1 MSLKVSQ
8 KFLVAVAVPV
18 VFELA
23 LVGTLFFF
31 LGQADEARRRESQA
45 KDLASSAYKMIG
57 LHVQRLTELM
67 IYKSTEDPAML
78 AKAQVTADKMFD
90 ESVRIHNVVLRSTKS
105 NETWNRLDMLVKQ
118 IGAEH
123 KQALDR
129 LKTGD
134 KSGFA
139 QLYGPMRKHF
149 DDMMLTI
156 DELTAQQTRTE
167 GVDVTGYIEL
177 ARYALYVSLFV
188 SLVTAFMLAYVFNVG
203 TSDRLKVIMD
213 NTERLAAGQAPGK
226 ALRGDD
232 ELAQIDRLYHEMYDS
247 LAILRR
253 RERAILE
260 NVADVV
266 CSIDSSIRFTDINE
280 AAAKLWGY
288 QRDELIGSR
297 PVEFVEEEDRELVF
311 QSLKKAIEMGEEARF
326 ECRLKR
332 HDSTAADTEWSA
344 TWSKEENSLYCVI
357 HDISARKHLDRL
369 KRDFVS
375 MISHEIRTPL
385 TSIQLTHS
393 LLAMEL
399 GEGIDEFLSNSL
411 NSAQDNVNRLM
422 ALVNNLLDL
431 DKLESGLI
439 DFIAEAIPAKET
451 VETSVSAIDA
461 LLRQKSIKITLDVK
475 SEITFYADKDRL
487 IQVMINLL
495 GNAIK
500 YSPPQSEITIAVEP
514 QGDFV
519 RVSVSDQGRGIPK
532 DKLETVF
539 ERFRQVEAADRR
551 IHKGVGLG
559 LAISRAIVE
568 RHKGDMGVESV
579 EGQGSTFWFTIPASD
594 SAYKSLDSK
603 TQSVS

>member
-31 LGQADEARRRESQA
+31 LAQADEARRRESQA
-45 KDLASSAYKMIG
+45 KDLASSAYRMIG
-57 LHVQRLTELM
+57 LHVQRMTELM

-78 AKAQVTADKMFD
+78 AKAQITADKMLG
-90 ESVRIHNVVLRSTKS
+90 ESIRIHNVVLRSTKS
-105 NETWNRLDMLVKQ
+105 NETWNKLDTLVRQ

-129 LKTGD
+129 LKAGD

-156 DELTAQQTRTE
+156 DELTAQQTQTK
-167 GVDVTGYIEL
+167 GIDVTGYIEL
-177 ARYALYVSLFV
+177 ARYALYVSLLL
-188 SLVTAFMLAYVFNVG
+188 SLVTAFMLAYVFNTG
-203 TSDRLKVIMD
+203 TAERLKVIMD
-213 NTERLAAGQAPGK
+213 NTERLAAGQPPAR

-232 ELAQIDRLYHEMYDS
+232 ELAQIDRLYHGMYDS
-247 LAILRR
+247 LAMLRR

-266 CSIDSSIRFTDINE
+266 CSIDSGIRFTDINE
-280 AAAKLWGY
+280 ACHKLWGY
-288 QRDELIGSR
+288 QQEQLIGGR
-297 PVEFVEEEDRELVF
+297 PVEFVEEEDRELVI
-311 QSLKKAIEMGEEARF
+311 QSLKKAIELGQEARF

-332 HDSTAADTEWSA
+332 HDGTTADTEWSA

-393 LLAMEL
+393 ILAVEL
-399 GEGIDEFLSNSL
+399 GEEVDEFLSNSL
-411 NSAQDNVNRLM
+411 NAAQDNVNRLM

-439 DFIAEAIPAKET
+439 DFIAEPIPAKET

-461 LLRQKSIKITLDVK
+461 LLRQKSIKITLDVD

-500 YSPPQSEITIAVEP
+500 YSPPQSEITIAVQR

-519 RVSVSDQGRGIPK
+519 RVSVRDQGRGIPK

-539 ERFRQVEAADRR
+539 ERFRQVEAADQRV
-551 IHKGVGLG
+551 HKGIGLG

-568 RHKGDMGVESV
+568 RHRGDMGVESV
-579 EGQGSTFWFTIPASD
+579 EGQGSTFWFTIPASE
-594 SAYKSLDSK
+594 SIYRSLDSR